1 MRKLLAVSLAIIMS
15 ACAVGC
21 KDGEEYIRFHDEV
34 FKRADLSTETLE
46 WLEWYNELTEDEQL
60 AISYI
65 PGEIHSILYG
75 EAQEGMEETVEAGN

>member
-1 MRKLLAVSLAIIMS
+1 MRKFIAGLLAVIMS
-15 ACAVGC
+15 ICAVGC
-21 KDGEEYIRFHDEV
+21 KGNAGYIRFHDEV
-34 FKRADLSTETLE
+34 FKRADLSPETVE
-46 WLEWYNELTEDEQL
+46 WLEWYNELTEEEQL

>member
-1 MRKLLAVSLAIIMS
+1 VRKLLALLLAIMMS

-21 KDGEEYIRFHDEV
+21 KDGEEYIRFHEET

-60 AISYI
+60 AISYS
-65 PGEIHSILYG
+65 PGEIHRMLYG
-75 EAQEGMEETVEAGN
+75 EVREGMEEAAEAGN

>member
-1 MRKLLAVSLAIIMS
+1 MRKLLAVLLAIIMS

-21 KDGEEYIRFHDEV
+21 KDGVEYIRFHDEV
-34 FKRADLSTETLE
+34 FKRADLSAETVE

-65 PGEIHSILYG
+65 PGEIHRMLYG
-75 EAQEGMEETVEAGN
+75 EVREGMEEAAEAGN

>member
-21 KDGEEYIRFHDEV
+21 KYGEEHIRFHEET

-75 EAQEGMEETVEAGN
+75 EVQEGMEEVVEAGN